1 MTKPGE
7 EPMRLRSLAVPD
19 GLWDEAGQIAEAQGI
34 SRSELA
40 RRGLMREIRWQRL
53 KLTRAAILAA
63 KKNGGAK

>member
-34 SRSELA
+34 SRSELI
-40 RRGLMREIRWQRL
+40 RRGMMREIAWG
-53 KLTRAAILAA
+53 KKKAMAAAIRAASKAVTP
-63 KKNGGAK
+63 

>member
-1 MTKPGE
+1 
-7 EPMRLRSLAVPD
+7 MRAVNIPD
-19 GLWDEAGQIAEAQGI
+19 ELWEEAQEIAVGMGVT
-34 SRSELA
+34 RSELA